1 MNVVLLTG
9 VFSSWVILLCSSA
22 EKRDK
27 SLLKPMAVLS
37 VCLWAETGGWRLRQA
52 TFVTALSFIMST
64 SLHCVQTLL
73 IHLGGRIRVMH
84 TGRTRHAVQNFSCAQ
99 KSGQIWTKFLM
110 HLDAPR
116 LTLPDIIIN
125 AGKMRYA
132 ARQVPLHT
140 SQNEN
145 IDSNKW
151 LKDQQQ

>member
-73 IHLGGRIRVMH
+73 IHLGGRGRIHVMH

-99 KSGQIWTKFLM
+99 KSGQLRTNFLCTSI
-110 HLDAPR
+110 DVGWYYYKC
-116 LTLPDIIIN
+116 
-125 AGKMRYA
+125 GKKRYA
-132 ARQVPLHT
+132 AEQVPLYT

-145 IDSNKW
+145 INSNKW
-151 LKDQQQ
+151 LQDQKQ